1 MYKQLL
7 ILSPNASHFLFISF
21 FPFHFLFFVFCPL
34 KKKLNE
40 RNDAKGKGAIISS
53 RKRRRREQRTW
64 TLKTVCSVPSGRR
77 ENLLNLTT
85 KLTNYLHNIVTKV
98 ATRLFLSPGWT
109 ISMQSVL
116 QLFIY
121 LEKTI
126 KIIEKTRTDGFL
138 FFKKNKINYERHT
151 CYTFELHLHHRLRL
165 PTPRS

>member
-21 FPFHFLFFVFCPL
+21 FPFHFLFFVFLFFFFLPL
-34 KKKLNE
+34 E
-40 RNDAKGKGAIISS
+40 EEVEWDEWRKGKRAIISS

-109 ISMQSVL
+109 ISMQCVL

-138 FFKKNKINYERHT
+138 FFLKKIK
-151 CYTFELHLHHRLRL
+151 
-165 PTPRS
+165 